1 MIIIIICI
9 FTISFSTL
17 RLIDP
22 REFYKKAAAME
33 LSTFQHACVKNIDS
47 AKETLL
53 KK

>member
-1 MIIIIICI
+1 MYINIYD
-9 FTISFSTL
+9 FSNL

-22 REFYKKAAAME
+22 HEFYKKTSAME

-47 AKETLL
+47 AKEILL